1 MNVTRGWML
10 ATALLALAGC
20 TTVAR
25 DSPDACKFE
34 KLGEAPL
41 TGALLQ
47 PVVQIEI
54 DGKPLNMLLDTGA
67 GTTVVTQASFERVGL
82 EQNRLL
88 AGWASGAGGAKGV
101 YTPIFIKV
109 GSLKVA
115 GVEANFPRLSPI
127 AGPFALASRSS
138 TAIDGMLGN
147 DILGRYDIDIDLPH
161 HKIALYR
168 PRNCSDG
175 GPPWTSVGAL
185 VQRPRQAPPDSR
197 PLADVDDV
205 GCLNGDHRPFM
216 MVGVDGKQ
224 FLTLIDTGATGVVI
238 DRKVAVRLGITE
250 TMLEQDKRG
259 LLNGAAPDKVTAVQ
273 HKFTSLRFLDQ
284 TLPSPDLLVSDVG
297 GAPELVFGM
306 PLLQF
311 RRMWIP
317 VHGSRVYFGPVTKP
331 DPL

>member
-1 MNVTRGWML
+1 MSAIRGWML
-10 ATALLALAGC
+10 GVAVVALAGC
-20 TTVAR
+20 ATVAR
-25 DSPDACKFE
+25 DSPEACKFE

-47 PVVQIEI
+47 PIVQIEI

-67 GTTVVTQASFERVGL
+67 GMTVVTQASFDRLGL

-88 AGWASGAGGAKGV
+88 AGWASGAGGTKGV
-101 YTPIFIKV
+101 YTPTLIKV
-109 GSLKVA
+109 GSMKVA
-115 GVEANFPRLSPI
+115 GVETNFSRLAPI

-138 TAIDGMLGN
+138 IAIDGMLGN
-147 DILGRYDIDIDLPH
+147 DILGRYDVDIDLPH
-161 HKIALYR
+161 HTMSLYR

-175 GPPWTSVGAL
+175 SPPWPTVGAL
-185 VQRPRQAPPDSR
+185 AQRPRQAPPDSR
-197 PLADVDDV
+197 PLADVDDA
-205 GCLNGDHRPFM
+205 GFLSGDHRPFM

-224 FLTLIDTGATGVVI
+224 LLTLIDTGATGVVI

-250 TMLEQDKRG
+250 TMLEQDKGG
-259 LLNGAAPDKVTAVQ
+259 LLNGAAPDKVAAVQ
-273 HKFTSLRFLDQ
+273 HKFTSLHFLDQ
-284 TLPSPDLLVSDVG
+284 SVSSPDLIVSDIG

-317 VHGSRVYFGPVTKP
+317 VHGSRVYFGPATKP